1 MGCRHSSVAS
11 SASSIPGSSPKHT
24 IYAIIY
30 NQIIT
35 KINKNEAGFG
45 PHFLKRCKTLQF
57 YGNFKWDSNH
67 FGDESFH

>member
-57 YGNFKWDSNH
+57 
-67 FGDESFH
+67 